1 MSCELHN
8 IIKENVKWFW
18 NNDPMVEYE
27 TDMEKLWNAFKVWC
41 VQNCKEIFDNLDE
54 SCIECEID
62 SHYYF
67 WEENFKR
74 RI

>member
-8 IIKENVKWFW
+8 IIKENMEWFW
-18 NNDPMVEYE
+18 ENDSIVEYE
-27 TDMEKLWNAFKVWC
+27 TDITKLWNAFKVWC
-41 VQNCKEIFDNLDE
+41 IQNCKEIFSNLDE

-67 WEENFKR
+67 WKDR
-74 RI
+74 QLKG